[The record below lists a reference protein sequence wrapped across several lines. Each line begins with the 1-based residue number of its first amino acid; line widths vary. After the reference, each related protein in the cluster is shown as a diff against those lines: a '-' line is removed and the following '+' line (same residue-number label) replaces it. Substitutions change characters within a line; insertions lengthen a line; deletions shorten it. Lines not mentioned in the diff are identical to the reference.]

1 MTLTQALIER
11 AHYAALVASG
21 FWILPAPIMKK
32 IRWRK
37 EVACRTAAV
46 VAYDRAYD
54 VAIGK
59 DGK

>member
-11 AHYAALVASG
+11 AHFAALCVAAT
-21 FWILPAPIMKK
+21 WYQPEPMT
-32 IRWRK
+32 K
-37 EVACRTAAV
+37 EDRRNQAEYKARAI

-59 DGK
+59 DKK

>member
-11 AHYAALVASG
+11 AYFAALCVANI
-21 FWILPAPIMKK
+21 WYVPEPLMDKLK
-32 IRWRK
+32 ISQAEYKAR
-37 EVACRTAAV
+37 AI

-59 DGK
+59 DRK

>member
-11 AHYAALVASG
+11 AHFAALFASLQ
-21 FWILPAPIMKK
+21 WVMPSTIMKK

-37 EVACRTAAV
+37 EVACRAASV

-59 DGK
+59 DRK